1 MRLTQLQ
8 YFLSVYEH
16 QNITR
21 AAEELHISQPSITTA
36 LKELENEYHVNLFH
50 RINKKMYLT
59 EEGQLFYTYA
69 TKILKDVE
77 ELEDSIRDITGNRNR
92 IKLGLPLQVGAFLL
106 PLLIG
111 DFRSLYPQI
120 SLELVE
126 CGAMD
131 IINRLLQEEL
141 DIAIAFIENDS
152 TLLNQSPLFETEICF
167 CVSYDHPLAEK
178 KQVTFQE
185 TCEYPTVMFSDGS
198 YTHKRIFRMAEK
210 EGCHPK
216 VELYT
221 KQLHTIINL
230 ISNSA
235 MGSYLIREAV
245 MFNEDIVSIPF
256 AEPLTITVNT
266 ITKKNRLIYK
276 DTKALIEFI
285 KKEYEKKTGS
295 TSPKQVL

>member
-21 AAEELHISQPSITTA
+21 AAEELHVSQPSITIA

-59 EEGQLFYTYA
+59 EEGQLFHTYA
-69 TKILKDVE
+69 TRILKDVQ
-77 ELEDSIRDITGNRNR
+77 ELEDGIRNIAGNRNR
-92 IKLGLPLQVGAFLL
+92 IKLGLPLQIGAFLL

-111 DFRSLYPQI
+111 DFRSCYPEI
-120 SLELVE
+120 SLDLVE
-126 CGAMD
+126 CGAID
-131 IINRLLQEEL
+131 IINKLLQEEL
-141 DIAIAFIENDS
+141 DIAIASIESDS
-152 TLLNQSPLFETEICF
+152 NLLIQMPLFETEICF

-185 TCEYPTVMFSDGS
+185 TCQYPTVMFSDGS
-198 YTHKRIFRMAEK
+198 YTHKRIFRIAERLSS
-210 EGCHPK
+210 PPR

-245 MFNEDIVSIPF
+245 LFNEDIVAIPF
-256 AEPLTITVNT
+256 ADPLTITVNT
-266 ITKKNRLIYK
+266 FTKKNRLIYK
-276 DTKALIEFI
+276 DTRTLIEFI
-285 KKEYEKKTGS
+285 KKEYAKKTSSHGNLR
-295 TSPKQVL
+295 Q